1 MAEQELLKSFM
12 CFMCAVGT
20 GHWVPLPVVS
30 WITSTSLPEDRL
42 SGLMQRGDIKD
53 GGFLD

>member
-20 GHWVPLPVVS
+20 GHWVPLVS
-30 WITSTSLPEDRL
+30 WITSSLPEDRI